1 MNRRKNGEVFSGQDT
16 GVKPW
21 KQRRKGARM
30 AAVKPVVTACALKKR
45 LARFSRLSLADLP
58 TPLLECPRLSE
69 KLGGPRIWVKR
80 EDQTGMAFGGNKV
93 REFEYSVAPAIREG
107 YDVLLHGAA
116 SQSNQSRLTAA
127 MAARFGLKAVMVGRK
142 DAHSRPVNG
151 NLLLDHLFGAE
162 VHLVDSPDEK
172 ERVIDRLE
180 ADGLRV
186 YNTSTDGYYL
196 RSISYVDGFL
206 ELWEQLRERDIR
218 PDGLYVCSGV
228 HTHVGLV
235 VGARALADPVRV
247 VGISPSPQDDEEDAA
262 NLARVANEVAG
273 MLSLD
278 LSFSGGDFETYGSFA
293 GEAYGTLTEA
303 SREAVV
309 LAARTEA
316 LVLDPVYTGKAFGAM
331 VRHIREGRW
340 GPEQTVVFVHTG
352 GTPAL
357 FAYAKEMMALDPA
370 RPVRTEAIES

>member
-1 MNRRKNGEVFSGQDT
+1 
-16 GVKPW
+16 
-21 KQRRKGARM
+21 M
-30 AAVKPVVTACALKKR
+30 AVSTPVIAAETLRKR
-45 LARFSRLSLADLP
+45 LARFARLSLADLP

-172 ERVIDRLE
+172 ERVIDRLK

-206 ELWEQLRERDIR
+206 ELWEQLQERDIR

-235 VGARALADPVRV
+235 VGARALGVPLRV

-262 NLARVANEVAG
+262 NLARVANEVAIL
-273 MLSLD
+273 LSLD
-278 LSFSGGDFETYGSFA
+278 LSFTGDDFETYGAFSGA
-293 GEAYGTLTEA
+293 SYGTLTDA

-316 LVLDPVYTGKAFGAM
+316 LILDPVYTGKAFGAM

-340 GPEQTVVFVHTG
+340 GPGQTVVFVHTG

-370 RPVRTEAIES
+370 HPVRTEAIES